1 MKKFTVTLI
10 DEVNNAI
17 VTIEVEAINEGHARH
32 LATLQSNGTMKIS
45 FVREME
51 KPYNAEK
58 IEALNAFLI
67 DEENFTQ
74 EDLADVKYYPE
85 YDYFEIGNREYKILT
100 DEEADDTAKEYIEDT
115 LWAFEVGFII
125 DHCEAFAHLTGK
137 ECDTI
142 GEALREVQG
151 KLYESANPL
160 IKALISDFD
169 GFVSDAITCDGRGHF
184 ISPYN
189 GEEYEAGN
197 YFIYRIN

>member
-10 DEVNNAI
+10 DEVKNAI

-32 LATLQSNGTMKIS
+32 LATLQSGDNMRIS

-51 KPYNAEK
+51 KSYNAEK

-67 DEENFTQ
+67 DEENFTP
-74 EDLADVKYYPE
+74 EDLDNVKYYPE
-85 YDYFEIGNREYKILT
+85 CDYFEIGSREYKVLT
-100 DEEADDTAKEYIEDT
+100 DEEADDTAKEYIEDS

-125 DHCEAFAHLTGK
+125 DHCEAFTHLTGK

-142 GEALREVQG
+142 GEALREVQY
-151 KLYESANPL
+151 KLCESANPL
-160 IKALISDFD
+160 IKALISDFEE
-169 GFVSDAITCDGRGHF
+169 FVSDAIMYDGRGHF
-184 ISPYN
+184 ISPYD
-189 GEEYEAGN
+189 GDEYEAGN